1 MVPHNIVVNE
11 NGDKM
16 FVTHS
21 GANATAVSTYSIS
34 NGVFFTPNQFNG
46 TNKSVWFSLLQK
58 NSKQLKFLKAEHL
71 KLYLKLNYL

>member
-34 NGVFFTPNQFNG
+34 NGVVSPQTSLTAQ
-46 TNKSVWFSLLQK
+46 TNPFGLAYYKRTV
-58 NSKQLKFLKAEHL
+58 N
-71 KLYLKLNYL
+71 N